1 VTDDELAA
9 VIAAIQA
16 LTQSVQTA
24 ETTLVDVSRWKRAA
38 RLEAA
43 GADV

>member
-1 VTDDELAA
+1 MTDDELAA

-16 LTQSVQTA
+16 LTQTAQTA
-24 ETTLVDVSRWKRAA
+24 ETTQGDVSRWKRAA

>member
-16 LTQSVQTA
+16 MTQTA
-24 ETTLVDVSRWKRAA
+24 EAAPVDVSRWKRAA
-38 RLEAA
+38 RLEAI